1 MTFANQLFSYFPLLM
16 TILTFAALGV
26 FAHDTTVFTLL
37 LVLAVL
43 YVFPPIVQRILLRWT
58 PLKPGISVIDS
69 KTFSPWLA
77 MHHIQGFYD
86 ALPQLESL
94 LRVIPGFY
102 SMWLRLWGSR
112 VGYGVEW
119 PVRMQVLDRSLMD
132 IGNRVVFSRSVQLAA
147 HLRSKSEAGGGASK
161 VLVRVVRIGGSAFI
175 GAGVRT
181 LPGASVPGNASVPE
195 HARIGVN
202 EMFGSGPHHPAP
214 EEATF
219 AAG

>member
-1 MTFANQLFSYFPLLM
+1 GAQLSGMTFANQLFSYFPLLM
-16 TILTFAALGV
+16 TVLTFAALGEFAHGPSV
-26 FAHDTTVFTLL
+26 FALL
-37 LVLAVL
+37 LVLGVL
-43 YVFPPIVQRILLRWT
+43 YVFPPIVQRIVLRWT
-58 PLKPGISVIDS
+58 PLKQGVSVIDA

-132 IGNRVVFSRSVQLAA
+132 IGNRVVFSRSVELVAN
-147 HLRSKSEAGGGASK
+147 LRSKSE
-161 VLVRVVRIGGSAFI
+161 
-175 GAGVRT
+175 
-181 LPGASVPGNASVPE
+181 
-195 HARIGVN
+195 
-202 EMFGSGPHHPAP
+202 
-214 EEATF
+214 
-219 AAG
+219 